1 MSGAPAVRSY
11 RGVLPTL
18 GARVYVDPQA
28 SVIGKVTLG
37 ADASVWPMAVLR
49 GDVNTIRLGERT
61 NVQDG
66 SVLHVTH
73 DGPFSPGGLPL
84 VIGDDVTIGHHVVLH
99 GCTLGSRILVGMG
112 AVVLDGAVV
121 EDEVIVG
128 AGTVVPPGRRLPTR
142 TLWIGNPARRLREL
156 SARELE
162 QFTYLSRH
170 YVRIKDDYRSA
181 LTPGS

>member
-1 MSGAPAVRSY
+1 MDRSPAIRGYQGVR
-11 RGVLPTL
+11 PTL
-18 GARVYVDPQA
+18 GARVYVDPQS

-84 VIGDDVTIGHHVVLH
+84 VVGDDVTVGHHVVLH
-99 GCTLGSRILVGMG
+99 ACTLGNRILVGMG
-112 AVVLDGAVV
+112 AIVLDGAVV
-121 EDEVIVG
+121 EDEVIIG
-128 AGTVVPPGRRLPTR
+128 AGAVVPPRKRLPSR
-142 TLWIGNPARRLREL
+142 TLWVGNPARQVREL

-162 QFTYLSRH
+162 QFGYLSRH
-170 YVRIKDDYRSA
+170 YVRIKDGYLGG